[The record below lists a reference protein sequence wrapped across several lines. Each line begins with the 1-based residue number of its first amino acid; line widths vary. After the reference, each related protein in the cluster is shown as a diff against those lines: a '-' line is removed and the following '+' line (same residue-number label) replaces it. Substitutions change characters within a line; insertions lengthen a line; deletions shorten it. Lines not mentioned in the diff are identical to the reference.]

1 MIYRC
6 SCIKAITLIP
16 LEFKYY
22 PMDLESS
29 KARKEILLGIGL
41 NVLHQE
47 SREWL
52 NRIAFWKDEAR
63 FFGDLLDRK
72 QIIESQYGQ
81 VLNYLDK
88 IHVALFDYLTEEI
101 VAHQKLLSGLEKGEE
116 HLSDDDYREKHQNLK
131 EQMDLFTND
140 FKEFKKM
147 VFGYARKL

>member
-1 MIYRC
+1 MV
-6 SCIKAITLIP
+6 
-16 LEFKYY
+16 
-22 PMDLESS
+22 LESS
-29 KARKEILLGIGL
+29 NSKKEILLGVAL

-52 NRIAFWKDEAR
+52 NHIAFWKDEAR

-72 QIIESQYGQ
+72 QISESQYGQ

-88 IHVALFDYLTEEI
+88 IHIALFDYLTEEI
-101 VAHQKLLSGLEKGEE
+101 VAHQKLLSRLEQGEE
-116 HLSDDDYREKHQNLK
+116 KLADDDYREKHQNLK

-140 FKEFKKM
+140 FREFKKM